1 MSKHSSLKEIL
12 KNASK
17 YKLQLAAVAA
27 ALFLLIAS
35 CFFDADKTRKNES
48 SAEFSA
54 REYTRLLEKELENL
68 LSSLDGA
75 GRVKVMITLETG
87 SESKYAT
94 QTQQKSENNNNLREE
109 FYEEYVVVKK
119 GASNE
124 ECVVISI
131 SEPRVRGVAVAA
143 EGADS
148 QNVKKA
154 ITETVCAVFDIS
166 SADVSVEKMK
176 SEKEK

>member
-27 ALFLLIAS
+27 APVLLIAS
-35 CFFDADKTRKNES
+35 CFFDADKVEKSDSGTV
-48 SAEFSA
+48 FST
-54 REYTRLLEKELENL
+54 REYTRSLEKELENL

-75 GRVKVMITLETG
+75 GRVKVMITLENGT
-87 SESKYAT
+87 ESKYAT
-94 QTQQKSENNNNLREE
+94 QSKQKNESGNSLRDESS
-109 FYEEYVVVKK
+109 EEYVVVKK

-124 ECVVISI
+124 ECVVISV

-143 EGADS
+143 EGAGNVS
-148 QNVKKA
+148 VKKA
-154 ITETVCAVFDIS
+154 ITEAVCAVLDIS

-176 SEKEK
+176 HEKE

>member
-1 MSKHSSLKEIL
+1 MSKHSSLKEII

-27 ALFLLIAS
+27 AVFLLLIS
-35 CFFDADKTRKNES
+35 CFSDAGKEVKTES
-48 SAEFSA
+48 GADFSA
-54 REYTRLLEKELENL
+54 REYTRLLEKELENQ

-75 GRVKVMITLETG
+75 GAVKVMLTLENG

-94 QTQQKSENNNNLREE
+94 QIIQKNENGGNSREE
-109 FYEEYVVVKK
+109 LNEEYVIVKK

-148 QNVKKA
+148 PNVKKA

-176 SEKEK
+176 HEKE

>member
-12 KNASK
+12 KDASK

-27 ALFLLIAS
+27 ALFLLLIS
-35 CFFDADKTRKNES
+35 CFADTAKEEKAES
-48 SAEFSA
+48 GTDFCA
-54 REYTRLLEKELENL
+54 REYIRLLESELENL
-68 LSSLDGA
+68 LSSLEGA
-75 GRVKVMITLETG
+75 GEVKVMITLENG
-87 SESKYAT
+87 AESKYAT
-94 QTQQKSENNNNLREE
+94 QTQQKTENANGREE
-109 FYEEYVVVKK
+109 FKEEYVIVKK

-124 ECVVISI
+124 ECIVISV

-143 EGADS
+143 QGADS
-148 QNVKKA
+148 PEVNKA

-176 SEKEK
+176 YEKE